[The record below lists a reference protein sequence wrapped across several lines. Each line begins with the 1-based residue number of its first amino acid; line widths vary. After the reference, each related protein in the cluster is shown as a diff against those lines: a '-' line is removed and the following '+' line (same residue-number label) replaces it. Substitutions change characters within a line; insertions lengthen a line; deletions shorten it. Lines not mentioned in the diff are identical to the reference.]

1 MKRGSISREIQQL
14 IGNVKIIQKVLMEI
28 QGDDKVS

>member
-14 IGNVKIIQKVLMEI
+14 IGIVKIKNAIGIK
-28 QGDDKVS
+28 GNTGR